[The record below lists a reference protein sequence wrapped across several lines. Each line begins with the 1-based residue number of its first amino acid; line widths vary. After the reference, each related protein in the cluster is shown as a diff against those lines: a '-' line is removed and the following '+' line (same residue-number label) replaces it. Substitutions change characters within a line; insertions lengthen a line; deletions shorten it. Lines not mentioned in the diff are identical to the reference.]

1 MIYISSFRKND
12 LDPSKGKQIEFNKK
26 VANDFFGF
34 TDAEYKVHFICYS
47 ISNPSIRIPINVSL
61 QLSPS
66 RGDYKIYQNSD
77 GSKDLKDF
85 LINDLRL
92 SQEENLEDYFSIVKI
107 KEGEYDFC
115 HIPKDCLFRNFINF
129 KPRSSYVYLNK
140 DKVYE
145 TIPPLQVIYYGAP
158 GTGKSYKIKSLDKNG
173 AKPIRTTFH
182 PDSDYSTFVGA
193 YKPTMISNDLG
204 KPNREYSVDELAE
217 LLKVSY
223 QSAEKKSV
231 GVDSFVLTYAEQ
243 IQGKYGEV
251 SIKELVEKSGLP
263 DGYQA
268 MISDAINLYHYFIK
282 QKQSKETKI
291 SYQFIPQAFLK
302 AYVQAWKNYP
312 TPQYLVIEEINRG
325 NCAQIF
331 GDLFQLLDRSSRG
344 FSEYPIVADSDVCK
358 YLCETFADEENFA
371 LTDEQRAEINVF
383 YSDEYENVIQGV
395 LSGELLLLPS
405 NLHILATMNT
415 SDQSLFPID
424 SAFKRRWEWEYVP
437 IRNANKGWVIAVNDK
452 EWDWWTFLERINEKI
467 GSVTESEDKKLGYF
481 FAKPSDNHTISA
493 ETFVSKVIFYLW
505 NDVFKD
511 YGFSDKE
518 FLTVDGQ
525 QMTFPNFYETEIS
538 SQRVNEALVAQFL
551 TNVTGE
557 PLSASSA
564 DEDTENN
571 ETITDTEEA

>member
-1 MIYISSFRKND
+1 MEHRIFLKELTPAEAGETKTHESYIRLPNNFD
-12 LDPSKGKQIEFNKK
+12 YETFFQQKGEEIGSIIQINLNVSIQGNKE
-26 VANDFFGF
+26 D
-34 TDAEYKVHFICYS
+34 ICPIKFVYY
-47 ISNPSIRIPINVSL
+47 INNTNQEKRIPSLRQVYEKYGVSSGCIVR
-61 QLSPS
+61 LSS
-66 RGDYKIYQNSD
+66 ETSD
-77 GSKDLKDF
+77 GKTNVDLSFIKSSDCK
-85 LINDLRL
+85 LLSSSPILYYINNEIE
-92 SQEENLEDYFSIVKI
+92 QPICNLEEKTT
-107 KEGEYDFC
+107 C
-115 HIPKDCLFRNFINF
+115 
-129 KPRSSYVYLNK
+129 
-140 DKVYE
+140 
-145 TIPPLQVIYYGAP
+145 LQVIYYGAP

-193 YKPTMISNDLG
+193 YKPSMERFQDHLYT
-204 KPNREYSVDELAE
+204 KYELIDK
-217 LLKVSY
+217 LNLMRNT
-223 QSAEKKSV
+223 
-231 GVDSFVLTYAEQ
+231 GITYVPQKFGA
-243 IQGKYGEV
+243 KYWR
-251 SIKELVEKSGLP
+251 SIKQLSVNDKKDILQACGMSDNYTVEIDKGMAV
-263 DGYQA
+263 GEE
-268 MISDAINLYHYFIK
+268 FIGNAH
-282 QKQSKETKI
+282 SARIT
-291 SYQFIPQAFLK
+291 YQFIPQAFLK

-344 FSEYPIVADSDVCK
+344 FSEYPIAADSDVCK

-395 LSGELLLLPS
+395 QSGELLLLPS

-437 IRNANKGWVIAVNDK
+437 IRNANKGWVIAVNGK

-551 TNVTGE
+551 TNVAGE
-557 PLSASSA
+557 PLSTSSA
-564 DEDTENN
+564 DEDIENN